1 MRYEPISSSLFS
13 ARRNDFAKLMKKNA
27 VAIFFSNDEMLRSG
41 DQTFPFHQQ
50 SDLFAM
56 SGLDQPGSALV
67 LNPGAVDPHH
77 RVLAFILPTDPHH
90 TTWNGKRYSKA
101 EARKVSGIH
110 SIYTTHQWK
119 RIITPLI
126 ASARMIYVNST
137 MKENPMLKLTDQ
149 NQRKAFGLQQEWPGK
164 QFLSS
169 KPLLEKLMMV
179 KNPIEINL
187 MKRAIWITGKAFE
200 TILPMVKPGMKEYE
214 LEAELTR
221 IIIGS
226 GGQHAFQPIIASGK
240 SACTLHYVSND
251 GVLRPGTLTLL
262 DFGAQYAYMNADMSR
277 TIPVSGRFTR
287 QQKVIY
293 LEVLNMLN
301 MVTDLMRPGIT
312 LAELNKE
319 TGKMMD
325 AALIRLK
332 LLARNDIRRQDPS
345 RPLRRKY
352 FMHGVSHH
360 LGWNVHDQYENDAP
374 LKSGMVLT
382 CEPGLYI
389 PEEKTGIR
397 LENDIL
403 ITRGQPINLMKN
415 IPIDPDEIEDL
426 MNRI

>member
-13 ARRNDFAKLMKKNA
+13 ARRIAFAKQMKRNA
-27 VAIFFSNDEMLRSG
+27 IAIFFSNDEMPRSG

-50 SDLFAM
+50 TDLFAM
-56 SGLDQPGSALV
+56 SGLDQPGSLLV
-67 LNPGAVDPHH
+67 LNPGAVDPHL

-90 TTWNGKRYSKA
+90 TIWNGKRYSKA
-101 EARKVSGIH
+101 EARQVSGIH

-126 ASARMIYVNST
+126 ASARLIYVNST
-137 MKENPMLKLTDQ
+137 LKENPMLKVTDQ
-149 NQRKAFGLQQEWPGK
+149 NQRKAFALQHDWPDK
-164 QFLSS
+164 QFLSA
-169 KPLLEKLMMV
+169 KPILEKLMMV

-187 MKRAIWITGKAFE
+187 MKTAIGITGKAFE
-200 TILPMVKPGMKEYE
+200 TILPMVQPGMKEYE
-214 LEAELTR
+214 LEAELTK
-221 IIIGS
+221 IIIGA
-226 GGQHAFQPIIASGK
+226 GGQHAFQPIVASGK

-251 GVLRPGTLTLL
+251 GTLRPGTLTLL

-293 LEVLNMLN
+293 LEILNMLN
-301 MVTDLMRPGIT
+301 KVTDLMRPGIT
-312 LAELNKE
+312 LAELNME

-325 AALIRLK
+325 SALVRLK
-332 LLARNDIRRQDPS
+332 LLAKNDIRRQDPS

-360 LGWNVHDQYENDAP
+360 LGWNVHDQYEKEAP
-374 LKSGMVLT
+374 LKNGMVLT

-389 PEEKTGIR
+389 PEEKIGIR

-403 ITRGQPINLMKN
+403 ITRGQPINLMQQ
-415 IPIDPDEIEDL
+415 IPIDPDEIEEL
-426 MNRI
+426 MNS